1 MGMNG
6 NYPETVH
13 ELIGAI
19 DAVMERMA
27 EGGAPDHDFE
37 VVCLVTAML
46 RELQAIAPT
55 GAANALIK
63 AVSVMRAAEVF
74 SMKMRKGGAR

>member
-1 MGMNG
+1 MGMDR
-6 NYPETVH
+6 NYPETVQ

-27 EGGAPDHDFE
+27 EGGAPDHDFN
-37 VVCLVTAML
+37 VVCLVTALL
-46 RELQAIAPT
+46 RELQAIDPT
-55 GAANALIK
+55 VAEHALIK